1 MIDLL
6 QKIRVY
12 GLHFHFCILRN
23 QIFLTS
29 ETLFLEMQKS
39 YFWTGF
45 LHKKSTNQKSHSES
59 LCTVS
64 SCEKW
69 QAISPLLRLTISEVW
84 TFSKDKNLYR
94 NRAKLRC
101 KVDCNF
107 RICIEINEA
116 VRSTWHWLLRQ
127 STEMDLALCTRKWIC
142 YTLRNSK

>member
-1 MIDLL
+1 MKVQLFSLSGLWFNL
-6 QKIRVY
+6 QKF
-12 GLHFHFCILRN
+12 LWPFL
-23 QIFLTS
+23 IFLRPLMPKNS
-29 ETLFLEMQKS
+29 SGMQKS

-69 QAISPLLRLTISEVW
+69 QAISPLLRLTFSEVW
-84 TFSKDKNLYR
+84 TFSKAKNLYG
-94 NRAKLRC
+94 NCAKLQW

-142 YTLRNSK
+142 YTMQG